1 MKETL
6 DDSDFFEGSNLT
18 IARPA
23 ISDDLSVELPQPAI
37 SGDLTLKP
45 PAISD
50 DLSQVLL
57 HYLMPIDRQ

>member
-1 MKETL
+1 MNETL

-18 IARPA
+18 TAVPA
-23 ISDDLSVELPQPAI
+23 ISDNLSVELPQPTI

-50 DLSQVLL
+50 DLLQELL
-57 HYLMPIDRQ
+57 PYLMPTD